1 MKWSCVW
8 KYNNTWQNFKRSV
21 SIEVR
26 FIIIFPENLQFRW
39 LMLNALHIHYS
50 TCWHIKKE
58 CCRDQTFKFFYLY
71 NLIHDAAS
79 GVWMCSLMMKRPLV
93 LSCVVASEQSSL
105 SDAGSCCRFLPDTP
119 SENLPLPLLFPFP
132 SGLPPQRLMSLC
144 WYHVMGGDIW
154 EFTCELP
161 FPLKYGNLR
170 LTYLV
175 SASWQLCV
183 QLSAGS
189 SDF

>member
-39 LMLNALHIHYS
+39 LKLNVLHIHYS
-50 TCWHIKKE
+50 TCWHQKRVLQRSNFQFLYMYKIWFMTLLLETE
-58 CCRDQTFKFFYLY
+58 CAPLIWWSDLY
-71 NLIHDAAS
+71 F
-79 GVWMCSLMMKRPLV
+79 CLV
-93 LSCVVASEQSSL
+93 SSVLQSSS

-132 SGLPPQRLMSLC
+132 SGRPPQRLMSLC
-144 WYHVMGGDIW
+144 WHHVMGGDIW

-175 SASWQLCV
+175 STSWQLFV